1 MPNPIQALGAN
12 IDDQPRSET
21 ARFDQFAV
29 IVTDRELIAVTA
41 FCVVGLFAALLF
53 ALWAPLSNEAATV
66 FLSAIP

>member
-12 IDDQPRSET
+12 IDDQSQLET
-21 ARFDQFAV
+21 ARFDQFVV

-53 ALWAPLSNEAATV
+53 ALWAPLSNEAAAVLTAV
-66 FLSAIP
+66 P

>member
-12 IDDQPRSET
+12 IDDQSQSET
-21 ARFDQFAV
+21 ARFDQFVV

-41 FCVVGLFAALLF
+41 FCVVGFFAALLF

>member
-12 IDDQPRSET
+12 IDDQSQSET
-21 ARFDQFAV
+21 ARSDQFVV